1 MSENKSSKVV
11 DTIIDFAII
20 VSVSFI
26 IFSILIYLG
35 APMWLS
41 LTCVALWGG
50 ITGYKP
56 KMVRKPFKFLY
67 KED

>member
-1 MSENKSSKVV
+1 MSEKKPSKVV

-20 VSVSFI
+20 VAISFI
-26 IFSILIYLG
+26 IFSLLIYLG
-35 APMWLS
+35 APLWLA
-41 LTCVALWGG
+41 LACVAIWGG

-67 KED
+67 KDE